1 MQVFYIENT
10 QVFYIDTWLNKLNLS
25 SPEVKEYIAQHRN
38 NVNMSD
44 FTAFQDYLVSF

>member
-1 MQVFYIENT
+1 MQVFYIDNT
-10 QVFYIDTWLNKLNLS
+10 QVFYIDTWLNLS

-44 FTAFQDYLVSF
+44 FAAFQDYLVSF